1 MPLDEKSFVPLYY
14 QLTEELRKNIENGEW
29 PPNSLIPSETELCEK
44 YKVSRGT
51 VRQALSQLVQEG
63 LLYRKQG
70 KGTFVAEPKITQ
82 QLNRFY
88 SFAQDMREKGLRP
101 SSLLLQKEKILPDS
115 YIKNILGL
123 KEEEMVYKIMRL
135 RLADEEPL
143 ILETS
148 YLVEEL
154 FPDLD
159 KEDVEKVSL
168 YDIIL
173 KKYRIKITR
182 AKETFEPILI
192 DEFEAKKLKIP
203 VGSPALLVKRVTYT
217 AGIPFEF
224 RKSVVRG
231 DKCSYSVELI

>member
-14 QLTEELRKNIENGEW
+14 QLTEELRENIENGEW

>member
-14 QLTEELRKNIENGEW
+14 QLTEELRENIENGEW

-159 KEDVEKVSL
+159 KEDVEKVPL

>member
-14 QLTEELRKNIENGEW
+14 QLTEELRENIENGEW

-159 KEDVEKVSL
+159 KEDVEKVPL

-203 VGSPALLVKRVTYT
+203 VGSPALLVKRITYT

>member
-14 QLTEELRKNIENGEW
+14 QLTEELRENIENGEW
-29 PPNSLIPSETELCEK
+29 PPNSLIPSETELCER

-159 KEDVEKVSL
+159 KEDVEKVPL

>member
-1 MPLDEKSFVPLYY
+1 MPLDEKSPVPLYH
-14 QLTEELRKNIENGEW
+14 QLTEELRKNIENGDW
-29 PPNSLIPSETELCEK
+29 PPHFLIPSETELCEK
-44 YKVSRGT
+44 YGVSRGT

-82 QLNRFY
+82 QLNKFY
-88 SFAQDMREKGLRP
+88 SFTQDMREKGLKP
-101 SSLLLQKEKILPDS
+101 SSRLLQNEKILPDP

-123 KEEEMVYKIMRL
+123 KEDEMVYKIMRL
-135 RLADEEPL
+135 RLANEEPL

-159 KEDVEKVSL
+159 REDVEKVPL
-168 YDIIL
+168 YDLII
-173 KKYRIKITR
+173 KKYRIRITR
-182 AKETFEPILI
+182 AKETFEPILV
-192 DEFEAKKLKIP
+192 DRFEAEKLQISI
-203 VGSPALLVKRVTYT
+203 GSPALLVKRITYT

>member
-14 QLTEELRKNIENGEW
+14 QLTEELRENIENGEW

-159 KEDVEKVSL
+159 KEDVEKVPL

-182 AKETFEPILI
+182 AKETFEPVLI

-203 VGSPALLVKRVTYT
+203 VGSPALLVKRITYT

>member
-1 MPLDEKSFVPLYY
+1 MLLDEKSPVPLYY
-14 QLTEELRKNIENGEW
+14 QLTEKLRKNIESGEW
-29 PPNSLIPSETELCEK
+29 TPHSLIPSETELCEK
-44 YKVSRGT
+44 YGVSRGT

-88 SFAQDMREKGLRP
+88 SFAQDMRERGLKP
-101 SSLLLQKEKILPDS
+101 SSKLLQNEKILPDS
-115 YIKNILGL
+115 YIKNVLGL
-123 KEEEMVYKIMRL
+123 KENEMVYKIMRL
-135 RLADEEPL
+135 RLANQEPL

-159 KEDVEKVSL
+159 REDIEKVPL
-168 YDIIL
+168 YDLII
-173 KKYRIKITR
+173 KKYRVKITR
-182 AKETFEPILI
+182 ARETFESILV
-192 DEFEAKKLKIP
+192 DRFEAEKLKIP
-203 VGSPALLVKRVTYT
+203 IGSPALLVKRITYT
-217 AGIPFEF
+217 TGIPFEF
-224 RKSVVRG
+224 RKSIVRG

>member
-14 QLTEELRKNIENGEW
+14 QLTEELRENIENGEW

-88 SFAQDMREKGLRP
+88 SFAQDMREKGLKP

-148 YLVEEL
+148 YLVGEL

-159 KEDVEKVSL
+159 KEDVEKVPL
-168 YDIIL
+168 YGIIL

>member
-1 MPLDEKSFVPLYY
+1 MPLDEKSPIPLYH
-14 QLTEELRKNIENGEW
+14 QLTEELRENIENGDW
-29 PPNSLIPSETELCEK
+29 LPHSLIPSETELCEK
-44 YKVSRGT
+44 YGVSRGT

-70 KGTFVAEPKITQ
+70 RGTFVAEPKITQ
-82 QLNRFY
+82 QLNKFY
-88 SFAQDMREKGLRP
+88 SFAQDMREKGLKP
-101 SSLLLQKEKILPDS
+101 SSKVLQNEKILPDS
-115 YIKNILGL
+115 YIKNVLGL
-123 KEEEMVYKIMRL
+123 KEKEMVYKIMRL

-159 KEDVEKVSL
+159 REDVEKVPL
-168 YDIIL
+168 YDIII
-173 KKYRIKITR
+173 KKYRIRITR
-182 AKETFEPILI
+182 AKETFEPILV
-192 DEFEAKKLKIP
+192 DRFEAEKLQIP
-203 VGSPALLVKRVTYT
+203 LGSPALLVKRITYT

-224 RKSVVRG
+224 RKSIVRG

>member
-1 MPLDEKSFVPLYY
+1 MPLDEKSPVPLYH
-14 QLTEELRKNIENGEW
+14 QLTEELRKNIEHGDW
-29 PPNSLIPSETELCEK
+29 PPHFLIPSETELCEK
-44 YKVSRGT
+44 YGVSRGT

-82 QLNRFY
+82 QLNKFY
-88 SFAQDMREKGLRP
+88 SLTQDMREKGLKP
-101 SSLLLQKEKILPDS
+101 SSRLLQNEKILPDP

-123 KEEEMVYKIMRL
+123 KEDEMVYKIMRL
-135 RLADEEPL
+135 RLANEEPL

-159 KEDVEKVSL
+159 REDVEKVPL
-168 YDIIL
+168 YDLII
-173 KKYRIKITR
+173 KKYRIRITR
-182 AKETFEPILI
+182 AKETFEPILV
-192 DEFEAKKLKIP
+192 DRFEAEKLQISI
-203 VGSPALLVKRVTYT
+203 GSPALLVKRITYT

>member
-14 QLTEELRKNIENGEW
+14 QLTEELRENIENGEW

-159 KEDVEKVSL
+159 KEDVEKVAL

-203 VGSPALLVKRVTYT
+203 VGSPALLVKRITYT

>member
-14 QLTEELRKNIENGEW
+14 QLTEELRENIENGEW

-159 KEDVEKVSL
+159 KEDVEKVPL

-203 VGSPALLVKRVTYT
+203 VGSPALLVKRITYT
-217 AGIPFEF
+217 TGIPFEF

>member
-14 QLTEELRKNIENGEW
+14 QLIEELRENIENGEW
-29 PPNSLIPSETELCEK
+29 PPNSLIPSETELCER

-82 QLNRFY
+82 QLNKFY
-88 SFAQDMREKGLRP
+88 SFAQDMREKGLKP
-101 SSLLLQKEKILPDS
+101 SSLLLQKGKILPDS

-123 KEEEMVYKIMRL
+123 KEKEMVYKIMRL

-159 KEDVEKVSL
+159 KEDVEKISL
-168 YDIIL
+168 YDLII
-173 KKYRIKITR
+173 KKYRVKITR
-182 AKETFEPILI
+182 AKETFEPILV
-192 DEFEAKKLKIP
+192 DRFEAEKLKIP
-203 VGSPALLVKRVTYT
+203 VGSPALLVKRIAYT

>member
-1 MPLDEKSFVPLYY
+1 MPLDEKSPIPLYH
-14 QLTEELRKNIENGEW
+14 QLTEELRENIENGDW
-29 PPNSLIPSETELCEK
+29 PPHSLIPSETELCEK
-44 YKVSRGT
+44 YGVSRGT

-70 KGTFVAEPKITQ
+70 RGTFVAEPKITQ

-88 SFAQDMREKGLRP
+88 SFAQDMREKGLKP
-101 SSLLLQKEKILPDS
+101 SSRLLQNEKILPDP

-123 KEEEMVYKIMRL
+123 KENELIYKIMRL

-159 KEDVEKVSL
+159 REDVENVPL
-168 YDIIL
+168 YDIII
-173 KKYRIKITR
+173 KKYRIRITR
-182 AKETFEPILI
+182 ARETFEPILV
-192 DEFEAKKLKIP
+192 DRFEAEKLKIP
-203 VGSPALLVKRVTYT
+203 LGSPALLVKRITYT

-224 RKSVVRG
+224 RKSIVRG

>member
-1 MPLDEKSFVPLYY
+1 MSLDEKSFVPLYY
-14 QLTEELRKNIENGEW
+14 QLTEKLRENIENGEW
-29 PPNSLIPSETELCEK
+29 PPHFLIPSETELCEK
-44 YKVSRGT
+44 YGVSRGT
-51 VRQALSQLVQEG
+51 VRQALSQLVREN

-88 SFAQDMREKGLRP
+88 SFAQDMREKGLKP
-101 SSLLLQKEKILPDS
+101 SSKVLGNEKILPDP
-115 YIKNILGL
+115 YIKNVLGL
-123 KEEEMVYKIMRL
+123 KENEMVYKIMRL
-135 RLADEEPL
+135 RLAEEKPL

-154 FPDLD
+154 FPNLD
-159 KEDVEKVSL
+159 KEDVEKVPL
-168 YDIIL
+168 YIIII
-173 KKYRIKITR
+173 KKYKIKITR
-182 AKETFEPILI
+182 AKETFEPILV
-192 DEFEAKKLKIP
+192 DEFESEKLKIP
-203 VGSPALLVKRVTYT
+203 VGSPALLVKRITYT